1 MTSPSPVR
9 YPFPWS
15 PPMEI
20 PEALRGLRSRSAI
33 EVTLPSGDRALMVT
47 RYADVRALFA
57 DHRLSRNISRKQRPD
72 VARISA
78 DNELFAD
85 PEINPDPPDHIRVRG
100 LVTRAFTARR
110 VEALRPV
117 AQAVCD
123 ELIDAMAA
131 GPRPLDLNEA
141 FAFPLPIRVICRL
154 LGVPLE
160 DMDRFRYLVDG
171 FLSVSKLPVEEMQ
184 QCREGLW
191 HYLGELIDSKRAH
204 PGEDLVSGLIKAR
217 DEDNNRLS
225 EHELQFWTQGLL
237 IAGYV
242 TTASQIGA
250 STAVL
255 LHHRDL
261 VKEIQA
267 DWSLVP
273 GAVEELLR
281 TQIMGS
287 SIGTLRY
294 AVADIPLSDG
304 SVIAKGTSVLLSEES
319 ANMDEEVFAEPF
331 KIDIRRTDNHHM
343 TFGAGLHYCAGA
355 ALARM
360 ELQVAT
366 RSLLERLP
374 DLRLAVTGDQLPR
387 GLGGFTEGFTE
398 IPVTW

>member
-1 MTSPSPVR
+1 MTTQTPVR

-20 PEALRGLRSRSAI
+20 PEALRGIREKSAI
-33 EVTLPSGDRALMVT
+33 QVTLPSGDTATMVT
-47 RYADVRALFA
+47 RYVDVRALFA

-85 PEINPDPPDHIRVRG
+85 PNINPDPPDHIRVRG

-110 VEALRPV
+110 IEALRPV
-117 AQAVCD
+117 AQQICD
-123 ELIDAMAA
+123 EQIDAMIA
-131 GPRPLDLNEA
+131 GPQPADLNEA
-141 FAFPLPIRVICRL
+141 FAYPVPIRVICGL
-154 LGVPLE
+154 LGVRPE
-160 DMDRFRYLVDG
+160 DRETFRYLVDG
-171 FLSVSKLPVEEMQ
+171 FLSVTKVPVEEMQ
-184 QCREGLW
+184 KCREGLW
-191 HYLGELIDSKRAH
+191 SYLGDMIEAKRAD
-204 PGEDLVSGLIKAR
+204 PGDDLVSGLIKVR
-217 DEDNNRLS
+217 DDDNNRLS
-225 EHELQFWTQGLL
+225 EHELRYWTQGLL

-255 LHHRDL
+255 LHHREL

-273 GAVEELLR
+273 TAVEELLR

-287 SIGTLRY
+287 SVGTLRY
-294 AVADIPLSDG
+294 AVDDIPLSDG
-304 SVIAKGTSVLLSEES
+304 SVIKKGTSVLLSEES
-319 ANMDEEVFAEPF
+319 ANTDEEMFPEPF
-331 KIDIRRTDNHHM
+331 KLDIRRGNNHHM

-366 RSLLERLP
+366 RALLERLP
-374 DLRLAVTGDQLPR
+374 DLRLAVPGEQLPR

-398 IPVTW
+398 IPVEW

>member
-1 MTSPSPVR
+1 MTAPLS
-9 YPFPWS
+9 YPFPWT

-20 PEALRGLRSRSAI
+20 PDALRGLRDQAAVT
-33 EVTLPSGDRALMVT
+33 VTLPSGDRALMVT

-57 DHRLSRNISRKQRPD
+57 DHRLSRNISRRQRPD

-117 AQAVCD
+117 AQGVCD
-123 ELIDAMAA
+123 ELIAAMKA
-131 GPRPLDLNEA
+131 GTRPTDLNEA
-141 FAFPLPIRVICRL
+141 FAYPLPIRVICRL

-160 DMDRFRYLVDG
+160 DRDRFRYLVDG
-171 FLSVSKLPVEEMQ
+171 FLSVTKLPVEEMQ
-184 QCREGLW
+184 RCREGLW
-191 HYLGELIDSKRAH
+191 QYLGELIDSKREQ
-204 PGEDLVSGLIKAR
+204 PGDDLVSGLIKAR

-225 EHELQFWTQGLL
+225 EHELRFWTQGLL

-255 LHHRDL
+255 LHHREL
-261 VKEIQA
+261 VEEIQA

-273 GAVEELLR
+273 SAVEELLR

-287 SIGTLRY
+287 SVGTLRY
-294 AVADIPLSDG
+294 AVEDIPLSDG
-304 SVIAKGTSVLLSEES
+304 TVIAKGTSVLLSEES
-319 ANMDEEVFAEPF
+319 ANMDEEVFPEPF
-331 KIDIRRTDNHHM
+331 RLDIRRTDNHHM

-366 RSLLERLP
+366 RSLLEQLP
-374 DLRLAVTGDQLPR
+374 DLRLAVPGDRLPR